1 MNYLITVLF
10 LILWIASILGYGLL
24 VPAFLKHL
32 KIQFNFEQ
40 PYSSTIIGLSGFI
53 FIYFLSSIINFFLP
67 LNKYVALIILIFGI
81 IILILNRK
89 KVALLFKKDDI
100 VLIIS
105 LLIFTC
111 FIPFR
116 WLQYY
121 DTGLYHLQAIK
132 WYSSAKLPIGLA
144 NLISRIGFNSSWF
157 TVNAVLEQSVLLLKV
172 PFFISNAICIFYYGI
187 NIVFSFRELIKKN
200 IKLSNVFCALTII
213 PWLLNAIS
221 SSSSSSAPD
230 SPVIFFTFIIIILI
244 ISLFEKIEKN
254 SHLFIF
260 ISIFSFFAITLKIS
274 SIILVLSI
282 PVILFMNF
290 FSKNRNFINR
300 NEIFGGFLFSLIL
313 IPWLITGIFISG
325 YLIFPISF
333 TRINSLNWAL
343 PSKIAN
349 ALQDNIEV
357 WAKAPGTST
366 PISFTNYSWF
376 KDWITR
382 FTIFN
387 KIVVI
392 LIIFCLILQVFYL
405 TKKNINK
412 YSLNDKTAYRLP
424 LIISIIGV
432 VFWFLNAPDM
442 RFGSGY
448 VFSLLL
454 LLIGYNIYSMN
465 LINNLHIFFF
475 KIKNNRKY
483 NLIKKIIL
491 TAGIILL
498 FLAFIFLFFKKLE
511 YPLLYFISFI
521 KNKEINA
528 SWIIKLKIIFY
539 IVLIIGILITFIS
552 FLLSKKKNMFL
563 NSTIALI
570 FIILLNLVI
579 TDSYFY
585 YFKEFRGYPTANKFT
600 EVSLKIERNVDNH
613 VLYVSIDSDQL
624 WDSPLFSTTEF
635 NKNLRIV
642 NGKSNSRIKFWIEE

>member
-10 LILWIASILGYGLL
+10 LMIWIISIFGYGLL

-67 LNKYVALIILIFGI
+67 LNKYVVLIILIFGI

-89 KVALLFKKDDI
+89 KVALLFKKYDI

-132 WYSSAKLPIGLA
+132 WLSSVKLPIGLA

-200 IKLSNVFCALTII
+200 IKLSNIFCVLTII

-221 SSSSSSAPD
+221 SSSSSSATD

-254 SHLFIF
+254 SHLFIY

-325 YLIFPISF
+325 YLMFPISF
-333 TRINSLNWAL
+333 TRINSLNWTL

-392 LIIFCLILQVFYL
+392 LIIFYVIFQVFHL
-405 TKKNINK
+405 IKKNINK

-454 LLIGYNIYSMN
+454 LLIGYNIYNMN

-528 SWIIKLKIIFY
+528 SWIIKLKLIFY
-539 IVLIIGILITFIS
+539 IALIIGIIIIFIS
-552 FLLSKKKNMFL
+552 FLLLKKKNRIL
-563 NSTIALI
+563 NNSIALI
-570 FIILLNLVI
+570 FILL
-579 TDSYFY
+579 
-585 YFKEFRGYPTANKFT
+585 RG
-600 EVSLKIERNVDNH
+600 VSA
-613 VLYVSIDSDQL
+613 
-624 WDSPLFSTTEF
+624 
-635 NKNLRIV
+635 
-642 NGKSNSRIKFWIEE
+642 

>member
-10 LILWIASILGYGLL
+10 LIIWIVSIFGYGLL

-89 KVALLFKKDDI
+89 KVVLLFKKDDI

-132 WYSSAKLPIGLA
+132 WFSSVKLPIGLA

-157 TVNAVLEQSVLLLKV
+157 TINAIVEQPVLLLKV

-300 NEIFGGFLFSLIL
+300 NEIIAGFLFSLFL
-313 IPWLITGIFISG
+313 IPWIITGIFISG
-325 YLIFPISF
+325 YLIFPINFS
-333 TRINSLNWAL
+333 RINSLNWAV
-343 PSKIAN
+343 PGKIARD
-349 ALQDNIEV
+349 LQENIEI
-357 WAKAPGTST
+357 WAKAPGTNS
-366 PISFTNYSWF
+366 PIIFTNYHWF

-405 TKKNINK
+405 IKKNINK

-432 VFWFLNAPDM
+432 VFWFLNAPNM

-454 LLIGYNIYSMN
+454 LLIGYNIYSIN

-511 YPLLYFISFI
+511 HPLLYFIAFI

-528 SWIIKLKIIFY
+528 SWIIKLKLIFY
-539 IVLIIGILITFIS
+539 IFLILGIIITFIS
-552 FLLSKKKNMFL
+552 FLLLKKKNMFL

-579 TDSYFY
+579 TESYFF
-585 YFKEFRGYPTANKFT
+585 YFKEFMGYPTANKFT
-600 EVSLKIERNVDNH
+600 EVPIKIERNVYNH
-613 VLYVSIDSDQL
+613 FVYVSIDSDQL